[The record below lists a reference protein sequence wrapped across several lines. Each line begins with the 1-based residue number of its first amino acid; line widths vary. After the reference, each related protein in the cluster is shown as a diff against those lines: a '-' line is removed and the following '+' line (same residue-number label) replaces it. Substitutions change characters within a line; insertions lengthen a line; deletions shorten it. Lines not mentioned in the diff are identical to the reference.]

1 MGKAKFTT
9 LDHKDLYATTP
20 DPNPEILG
28 MLYNI
33 QLNDADGDVSFYR
46 VTVLDGR
53 DGDIWNITNDGTN
66 IDPESRFGKK
76 IIDFVKLEISTRV
89 FVDDDAMDKWF
100 NEQSV

>member
-1 MGKAKFTT
+1 M
-9 LDHKDLYATTP
+9 
-20 DPNPEILG
+20 
-28 MLYNI
+28 
-33 QLNDADGDVSFYR
+33 
-46 VTVLDGR
+46 
-53 DGDIWNITNDGTN
+53 DGDIWNITNDGVN

>member
-1 MGKAKFTT
+1 MVKEEEYLT
-9 LDHKDLYATTP
+9 LCL
-20 DPNPEILG
+20 ILKK
-28 MLYNI
+28 Y
-33 QLNDADGDVSFYR
+33 
-46 VTVLDGR
+46 
-53 DGDIWNITNDGTN
+53 IWNITKDGTN